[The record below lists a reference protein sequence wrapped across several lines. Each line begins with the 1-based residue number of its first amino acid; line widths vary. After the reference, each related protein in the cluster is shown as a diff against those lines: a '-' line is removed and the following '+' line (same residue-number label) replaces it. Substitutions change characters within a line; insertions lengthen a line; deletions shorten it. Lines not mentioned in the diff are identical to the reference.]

1 MWEAKVNSGDP
12 WVVEFRELITLLWLT
27 YSF

>member
-1 MWEAKVNSGDP
+1 MWEAKVSSGDL
-12 WVVEFRELITLLWLT
+12 WVVEFRELITLLWFT